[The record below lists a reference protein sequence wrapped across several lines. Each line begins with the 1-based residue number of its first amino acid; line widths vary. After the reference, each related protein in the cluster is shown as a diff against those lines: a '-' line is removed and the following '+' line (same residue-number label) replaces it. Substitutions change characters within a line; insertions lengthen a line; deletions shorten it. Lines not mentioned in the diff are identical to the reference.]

1 MTELKTA
8 KQILLAFLLKQGK
21 HYDGKSYWTGEHRR
35 WLKDIKSQLKMY
47 ICGGIKMYNYSAK
60 ATQSLSL

>member
-1 MTELKTA
+1 MDKLVKKEVL
-8 KQILLAFLLKQGK
+8 
-21 HYDGKSYWTGEHRR
+21 SV
-35 WLKDIKSQLKMY
+35 IKSQLKMY

>member
-1 MTELKTA
+1 MNRYIKDNKIVIHPIINQIKTGQNI
-8 KQILLAFLLKQGK
+8 KNLRVEKG
-21 HYDGKSYWTGEHRR
+21 
-35 WLKDIKSQLKMY
+35 IKSQLKMY

>member
-1 MTELKTA
+1 MRVYSTDNGWGL
-8 KQILLAFLLKQGK
+8 F
-21 HYDGKSYWTGEHRR
+21 
-35 WLKDIKSQLKMY
+35 KDESGIKSQLKMY